1 MGYPKESF
9 HPMPPF
15 TTFPMFQ
22 LPIYSRMRRKYLP
35 PIVTFKQST
44 STPWFFSSSVM
55 ASQEAP
61 FLPQAIL
68 DDLLAPIFSPMPPR
82 KPRSRNTLLF
92 FIKTLLDGGDHS
104 DVIVWTEELTFQ
116 IRNQKKF
123 TKMYGE
129 HTGNTGIN
137 FELIMRIFRSY
148 GSKGLIRKIAGF
160 QNCWRIVDKSIF
172 SPPKKE
178 DPVAQMVRMLSQPKV
193 QTQISD
199 AVKEFDRYLE
209 MFPFVT
215 NLNLTIEEKIS
226 FFNSTKDI
234 NPDFFKN

>member
-44 STPWFFSSSVM
+44 STPC
-55 ASQEAP
+55 
-61 FLPQAIL
+61 
-68 DDLLAPIFSPMPPR
+68 PMPPR